1 MTGQPLRMLTLAA
14 TTGAGL
20 VAGVLFAFST
30 FVMPALRRLPT
41 ADAVRSMQAINKA
54 APSSMLFM
62 VALFGTAAV
71 SLWLGVAAAASPD
84 QPYRLLRIAGCA
96 LYLATVV
103 ITAAYHV
110 PHNDRL
116 AMVDPLAGEAA
127 ALWRDYLSGWTWWNH
142 VRTTTSLASAVALAT
157 VLRAP

>member
-1 MTGQPLRMLTLAA
+1 MTGHPLRLLTLAA

-54 APSSMLFM
+54 APNSVLFM
-62 VALFGTAAV
+62 LALFGTAAV
-71 SLWLGVAAAASPD
+71 SLGLGVAATANADLPH
-84 QPYRLLRIAGCA
+84 RLVHVVGCA

-110 PHNDRL
+110 PHNDQL
-116 AMVDPLAGEAA
+116 ATVDPLAGDAA
-127 ALWRDYLSGWTWWNH
+127 RLWNEYLSGWTWWNH
-142 VRTTTSLASAVALAT
+142 VRTTTSLAGAVTLAMT
-157 VLRAP
+157 LRAP